1 MSSDRSSIDIIAACH
16 DIDGLRT
23 WVSENQ
29 GIMSTELGNFWLP
42 IVWTA
47 RGPLYAEAI
56 SRRQDG
62 SYHQP
67 FHLRDRVRQP
77 LYQLGFNLLSNLD
90 ASPAVYLLQFDLIES
105 LTKSSSDHAE
115 IRFDRLLPSPDEPAK
130 ASIGVQEPNLFDCHW
145 LCITRS
151 PIYDLVIRG

>member
-1 MSSDRSSIDIIAACH
+1 MTLMVCVLGYRKIRASCPLSWVISGYRLS
-16 DIDGLRT
+16 GLHGGR
-23 WVSENQ
+23 
-29 GIMSTELGNFWLP
+29 
-42 IVWTA
+42 
-47 RGPLYAEAI
+47 YAEAI

-105 LTKSSSDHAE
+105 LTKSSSDHVE
-115 IRFDRLLPSPDEPAK
+115 IRFDRLLPSPEEPAK